1 MGLVASYLRELRAYP
16 THAATRGVVAGVPG
30 EQPRQRRGG
39 DYVAVREGQP
49 DVRIKRPG

>member
-1 MGLVASYLRELRAYP
+1 MGLVASYLRELRHS

-30 EQPRQRRGG
+30 EQPRQRRRG